1 MVRPGGLELSKE
13 LNFSPQKQDD
23 NTPEAQIEASSKNS
37 SSELSPDEADEPP
50 LRELCKLWP
59 KLSPDVKRLLLLMAR
74 EGGKAK

>member
-1 MVRPGGLELSKE
+1 MVRPGGLELSNE

-23 NTPEAQIEASSKNS
+23 TTPEALIEASSKNS

-50 LRELCKLWP
+50 LQELCKLWT
-59 KLSPDVKRLLLLMAR
+59 KLSPEVKHLLLLMAR